1 MFMKLAGML
10 GLMLI
15 LSLAVVR
22 AEEMPSSAD
31 TESMRNVINRQLD
44 AFARG
49 DASTAFAQASPII
62 QAKFQNEEIFMA
74 MVRQG
79 YAALIQPDRVDFVD
93 AKETADGAVFG
104 VRVFARD
111 GSSWIAAYEMVRDES
126 ENWRINGC
134 QLVRVSGQQI

>member
-1 MFMKLAGML
+1 MFMKLAGMF
-10 GLMLI
+10 GLTLI
-15 LSLAVVR
+15 LSSAVVS
-22 AEEMPSSAD
+22 ADEMPSSAD

-49 DASTAFAQASPII
+49 DATTAFAQASPII
-62 QAKFQNEEIFMA
+62 QAKFQNEEKFMA

-93 AKETADGAVFG
+93 AKETPDGAVFG

-111 GSSWIAAYEMVRDES
+111 GSSWIAAYQMVRDES
-126 ENWRINGC
+126 ENWRIDGC
-134 QLVRVSGQQI
+134 QLVRASGQQI